1 MSLESLKTSFIVLDF
16 RKFLMVFLIVGN
28 MLLLLRLNVE
38 TNGKIRVSDT
48 FVSVCKTLLG
58 YFWFLKSAF
67 NSLNLAVL
75 ILVFLTNLHICWAK
89 PNGIFLSKA

>member
-1 MSLESLKTSFIVLDF
+1 
-16 RKFLMVFLIVGN
+16 MVFLIVGN

-38 TNGKIRVSDT
+38 INDKIGVSGT

-58 YFWFLKSAF
+58 YFCFLKSAF

-89 PNGIFLSKA
+89 PNGILLSKA

>member
-1 MSLESLKTSFIVLDF
+1 
-16 RKFLMVFLIVGN
+16 MVFLIVGN

-38 TNGKIRVSDT
+38 INDKIGVSGT

>member
-1 MSLESLKTSFIVLDF
+1 
-16 RKFLMVFLIVGN
+16 MVFLIVGN

-38 TNGKIRVSDT
+38 INGKIGVSDT

-67 NSLNLAVL
+67 NSLNLAVP
-75 ILVFLTNLHICWAK
+75 ILVFLINLHICWAK